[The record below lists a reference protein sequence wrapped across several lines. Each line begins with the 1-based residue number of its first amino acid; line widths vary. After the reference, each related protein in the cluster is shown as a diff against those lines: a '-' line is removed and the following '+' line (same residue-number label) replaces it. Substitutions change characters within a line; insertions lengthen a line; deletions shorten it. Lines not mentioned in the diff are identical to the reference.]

1 MTLSPH
7 FGALTPVWVVPLS
20 APRLTP
26 GEPASPLLRG
36 PRVRSL
42 TRGRGLFG
50 PGPLISALP
59 RGLPR
64 GRPGCDP
71 LRGEPAIT
79 GLDWSFAP
87 SPGSWERF
95 ARQNPFGPPRGFRPA
110 SPCPGLDRPVSGLPP
125 VTTGPLRPRPSR
137 GIEPRYGHVGFPT
150 PTGLTPLGSPRAGTP
165 RPVFLDGRGDPSPR
179 PRTPGLPRFPSGGG
193 LLSGRPSCS
202 RPVSG
207 SFHSPFGVLF
217 SFPSRY

>member
-1 MTLSPH
+1 MTRDRS
-7 FGALTPVWVVPLS
+7 LS
-20 APRLTP
+20 AP
-26 GEPASPLLRG
+26 AS
-36 PRVRSL
+36 
-42 TRGRGLFG
+42 
-50 PGPLISALP
+50 LISTLP
-59 RGLPR
+59 RGLPP
-64 GRPGCDP
+64 GRPGWDP

-87 SPGSWERF
+87 SPRSWERI

-125 VTTGPLRPRPSR
+125 VTTGPLRPSPSR
-137 GIEPRYGHVGFPT
+137 ASRPATGFSVSLRLRGLNPLKLA
-150 PTGLTPLGSPRAGTP
+150 TGGNSPARVSRRKGRPWTLPLVLPGS
-165 RPVFLDGRGDPSPR
+165 
-179 PRTPGLPRFPSGGG
+179 PRFPSGEGT
-193 LLSGRPSCS
+193 LSGRPSFS